1 MWKVTTPIT
10 SFINA
15 LQTGEFENARARA
28 RAAAGKTTL
37 VDSLSGLDREEGR
50 AQHNRDKEWQL
61 FTNLCR

>member
-15 LQTGEFENARARA
+15 LQTGEFDNARV
-28 RAAAGKTTL
+28 AAGKTTL
-37 VDSLSGLDREEGR
+37 VDSLRGLDREEGR
-50 AQHNRDKEWQL
+50 AQHDHDKEWQL